1 MLIERLHYLQPML
14 FAPYQAMKRLCKK
27 EIFSKI
33 LSYRLEGAMSLG
45 AISTIMKRERLDYS
59 SKSTI
64 GKSLSDMGALIPSI
78 ESIPLDESFKIT
90 ALADEIFI
98 GSKPILITVEPKS
111 AVILNIQLV
120 DDRSGAT
127 WSDHIDY
134 LTSSRDIEI
143 INTVTD
149 QGSGLLSG
157 INDSLTGVH
166 QQPDTFHALSHRLGD
181 FIRILKTKAYG
192 AIASEYERERVCLS
206 RSTQKS
212 FDEKAKLYEDA
223 CIKTVKA
230 IEKYENFSYL
240 YRHAI
245 RQLNPFHSN
254 GEIRD
259 ADKARGE
266 IETAIE
272 LLELLEHEK
281 INKEV
286 KSIKKILPDLLNYF
300 EQTKESIAVCKSLG
314 ISDDA
319 IKSLSLEWQ
328 WEKSVI
334 KAKKAQR
341 KRDAKDKRLF
351 YIEQSNQ
358 ILGDRYED
366 IKAKVFDELD
376 NIIQASS
383 MVENINSILR
393 PYLDRSKNQVT
404 QEFLNLFAFY
414 HNHRRFVDGKR
425 KGKTPMEILTGKKQ
439 KKDWIELLTDAIER
453 KDQDF
458 FL

>member
-33 LSYRLEGAMSLG
+33 LSYKLEGSMSLG

-78 ESIPLDESFKIT
+78 ESISLDESFKIT

-98 GSKPILITVEPKS
+98 GSKPILITVESKS

-120 DDRSGAT
+120 DDRSAAT

-149 QGSGLLSG
+149 QGSGILIG

-166 QQPDTFHALSHRLGD
+166 HQPDTFHALSHRLGD
-181 FIRILKTKAYG
+181 FVRILKAKAHG

-230 IEKYENFSYL
+230 IEKYDNFSYL

-266 IETAIE
+266 IETVIE
-272 LLELLEHEK
+272 LLELLEHQK

-286 KSIKKILPDLLNYF
+286 KSIKKSLLQY
-300 EQTKESIAVCKSLG
+300 V
-314 ISDDA
+314 
-319 IKSLSLEWQ
+319 
-328 WEKSVI
+328 
-334 KAKKAQR
+334 
-341 KRDAKDKRLF
+341 
-351 YIEQSNQ
+351 
-358 ILGDRYED
+358 
-366 IKAKVFDELD
+366 
-376 NIIQASS
+376 
-383 MVENINSILR
+383 
-393 PYLDRSKNQVT
+393 
-404 QEFLNLFAFY
+404 NL
-414 HNHRRFVDGKR
+414 
-425 KGKTPMEILTGKKQ
+425 
-439 KKDWIELLTDAIER
+439 
-453 KDQDF
+453 
-458 FL
+458 

>member
-1 MLIERLHYLQPML
+1 
-14 FAPYQAMKRLCKK
+14 MKRLCKK

-45 AISTIMKRERLDYS
+45 AISTIMKRDKLEYS

-64 GKSLSDMGALIPSI
+64 GKSLSDMGALISSI

-111 AVILNIQLV
+111 AVILNIQLAN
-120 DDRSGAT
+120 DRSGAT
-127 WSDHIDY
+127 WSEHINY
-134 LTSSRDIEI
+134 LTSNRDIEI

-149 QGSGLLSG
+149 QGSGLLNG
-157 INDSLTGVH
+157 IKDSLTGVH

-181 FIRILKTKAYG
+181 FNRVLKAKAYG
-192 AIASEYERERVCLS
+192 SIAREYERERVCLS
-206 RSTQKS
+206 KSTQKS
-212 FDEKAKLYEDA
+212 FDEKAKLYEDS
-223 CIKTVKA
+223 CIKTVEA

-281 INKEV
+281 INKAV

-328 WEKSVI
+328 WDKAVI

-341 KRDAKDKRLF
+341 KRDAKEKRLF
-351 YIEQSNQ
+351 YIEQSKQ

-366 IKAKVFDELD
+366 IQAKVFDELD

-425 KGKTPMEILTGKKQ
+425 KGKTCSVKHHLVRVGCSHRLGICNLSK
-439 KKDWIELLTDAIER
+439 I
-453 KDQDF
+453 
-458 FL
+458 

>member
-1 MLIERLHYLQPML
+1 LDTKL
-14 FAPYQAMKRLCKK
+14 

-33 LSYRLEGAMSLG
+33 LSYKLEGAMSLG
-45 AISTIMKRERLDYS
+45 AISTIMKREKLEYS

-78 ESIPLDESFKIT
+78 ESIPLDQSFKIT
-90 ALADEIFI
+90 ALADELFI

-111 AVILNIQLV
+111 AVILNIQLA

-127 WSDHIDY
+127 WSEHIDY
-134 LTSSRDIEI
+134 LTSNRDIEI

-166 QQPDTFHALSHRLGD
+166 RQPDTFHALSHRLGD
-181 FIRILKTKAYG
+181 FVRILKAKAYG

-230 IEKYENFSYL
+230 IEKYDNFSYL

-328 WEKSVI
+328 WDKAVI
-334 KAKKAQR
+334 KAKKVER
-341 KRDAKDKRLF
+341 RRDA
-351 YIEQSNQ
+351 
-358 ILGDRYED
+358 
-366 IKAKVFDELD
+366 
-376 NIIQASS
+376 
-383 MVENINSILR
+383 
-393 PYLDRSKNQVT
+393 
-404 QEFLNLFAFY
+404 
-414 HNHRRFVDGKR
+414 
-425 KGKTPMEILTGKKQ
+425 
-439 KKDWIELLTDAIER
+439 
-453 KDQDF
+453 
-458 FL
+458 